1 MQRVSIGSIRRQEL
15 INAALE
21 VIEQHGFHAATVGK
35 ISQVSGLSVGIVS
48 HYFGGKQGLLE
59 AAMRHL
65 LSLLQRE
72 LIGSLEKMPTD
83 PRLRLMAIVDV
94 NFSGQQTVG
103 KSAKTWVAFWS
114 QAMYSPALARLQR
127 VNERRLFSNLKFYLR
142 QILPDD
148 QVADTAHTIAALIDG
163 FWLRAALSQGRLE
176 SDRAATLCKTYIG
189 QTIQSAKEAEH

>member
-1 MQRVSIGSIRRQEL
+1 MRRISIGSIRRQEL

-65 LSLLQRE
+65 LSLLQQE
-72 LIGSLEKMPTD
+72 LIGSIKKMPND
-83 PRLRLMAIVDV
+83 PCLRLMAIVDV

-127 VNERRLFSNLKFYLR
+127 VNELRLFSNLKYYLR
-142 QILPDD
+142 QIVPDD
-148 QVADTAHTIAALIDG
+148 QVTATAHTVAALIDG
-163 FWLRAALSQGRLE
+163 FWLRAALSEGRLD
-176 SDRAATLCKTYIG
+176 SDKAAALCKTYIE
-189 QTIQSAKEAEH
+189 QTIQRAKMAEL